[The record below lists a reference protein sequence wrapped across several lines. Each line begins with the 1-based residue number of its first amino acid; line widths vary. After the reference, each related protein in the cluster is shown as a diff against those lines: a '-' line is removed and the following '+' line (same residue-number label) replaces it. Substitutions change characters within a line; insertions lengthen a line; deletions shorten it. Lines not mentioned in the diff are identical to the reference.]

1 MKLRFKDSSLKNYII
16 YLVVGLVG
24 IWFLTR
30 FWLPEGF
37 IVAGHDSGLALN
49 ARQFLATRFFAW
61 DQQGFGHDNS
71 MHFGSLILH
80 SIDYLL
86 SLFAGVPYAG
96 NQLTFFF
103 WLALIFLAAFIFS
116 YKLKDK
122 LGRFFPFI
130 FPPMIT
136 FNFLILQSIFILERA
151 KYSMLIA
158 SLLILAIVFTL
169 QERKISLV
177 LGAILSSL
185 VLFVFNSGSWLG
197 LPLYGSLIV
206 IILTLVLFELIV
218 GVRNRNFKNFGR
230 LLVYLILTAGG
241 FLILNSYSILP
252 YLATFLK
259 QDYLTLLDA
268 TVVSQNRAWLESLSS
283 ATSFLNIFRLQG
295 VPDWYSGA
303 NAVNLA
309 HSYADYYLSNPYLIT
324 LSFVFPVLAFWSFI
338 VAKTNN
344 QKRLISFFGLLVL
357 ISMFFMAGSHEP
369 LGFLYKFLYNYVPGF
384 SIFRSPYFKFGS
396 VFFLAMSALMA
407 FTLSWI
413 IESVSKRIVK
423 PPRRFFV
430 GVLLLIVAITTWLG
444 FHNVLFDSEK
454 LFSWQKGLTTR
465 LKVPEYIED
474 FKKWSLEGNTADK
487 RILLLPPFNENWKN
501 DGYNWGYWSLT
512 SLPSVLT
519 SKTVLTNDQAL
530 TDQERGW
537 INALYSAIKEENEEK
552 VLSLSGRLGVGFF
565 LIRKDV
571 VADLSWSATDPPEI
585 YEDILDSLNGIN
597 KVKNFGEWTLYE
609 IKDTTIVPKISAIS
623 SVALIPGRHSYL
635 SRELLKN
642 ERVVF
647 KEAGVVKKGQTEP
660 VYSKEIEAYT
670 CQSCSLERKDT
681 LESLPEVNIF
691 PNSFL
696 YYFKILREKS
706 TLEQATTEQTRA
718 DAYLGF
724 SLRRTAEVKTMLDF
738 GIDERYITENLQM
751 INFYLENL
759 YQILQSSS
767 DPNLDFYRAR
777 ILLDNINPVEKSLR
791 EYVRRQDFGRKS
803 GKFQKEMINVLW
815 NVFKLKS
822 FYAPLYGDVNI
833 LRRDKVYFV
842 EFPEKA
848 TNYELLLNIE
858 SLPFDRNGKAIL
870 PSTISFQVQ
879 EPSAVDE
886 EKVIFSVGEE
896 RDGWLEIQL
905 PSQLA
910 EEVILTLQFDGLPN
924 LFTIEGTSLE
934 QSPAGTRACYFGKI
948 KSFAN
953 TKKYHVEV
961 NTIEKDQ
968 ELGIFFLETGKTE
981 RKDFFL
987 YRNEV
992 DVNPILG
999 YEPFRH
1005 IYNPS
1010 VSADNP
1016 IVYLCSDNKELPV
1029 IDSMEIYE
1037 IFSPLLI
1044 TERKISQNEGNLPKV
1059 TFKQINPTKYE
1070 VFVEEATSPFILLFN
1085 SRYNPFWKLYESDG
1099 KQKIENQNHFMI
1111 DGYANAWKISETGNF
1126 SLVLEYS
1133 PQRLFLRGSV
1143 VSLIGLVVFGGYAFY
1158 IFVEKSRKS

>member
-1 MKLRFKDSSLKNYII
+1 MKLRFKDPSLKNYLI

-37 IVAGHDSGLALN
+37 IIAGHDSGLALDT
-49 ARQFLATRFFAW
+49 RQFLATRFFAW
-61 DQQGFGHDNS
+61 DQQGFGQDNS

-80 SIDYLL
+80 SIDYLM

-130 FPPMIT
+130 FPPMIS
-136 FNFLILQSIFILERA
+136 FNFLILQSVFILERA
-151 KYSMLIA
+151 KYSILIA
-158 SLLILAIVFTL
+158 SLLILAIMFAL
-169 QERKISLV
+169 RERKISLV
-177 LGAILSSL
+177 LGAVLSSL
-185 VLFVFNSGSWLG
+185 ILFIFNSGSWLG

-218 GVRNRNFKNFGR
+218 GVRNRDFRNFGR

-268 TVVSQNRAWLESLSS
+268 GVVSQNRAWLESLSS

-303 NAVNLA
+303 NAVNIV

-324 LSFVFPVLAFWSFI
+324 LSFVFPVLAFWSF
-338 VAKTNN
+338 VLAKTDD

-357 ISMFFMAGSHEP
+357 ISMFFVAGSHKP
-369 LGFLYKFLYNYVPGF
+369 LGFLYKFLYNHVPGF

-396 VFFLAMSALMA
+396 AFFLAMSALMA

-413 IESVSKRIVK
+413 IESVSKRLAK
-423 PPRRFFV
+423 SPRRFLV
-430 GVLLLIVAITTWLG
+430 GVFLSIVVITAWLG
-444 FHNVLFDSEK
+444 FHNVLFDSDK

-474 FKKWSLEGNTADK
+474 FKKWSLEENKVDK
-487 RILLLPPFNENWKN
+487 RILLLPPFNENWRN
-501 DGYNWGYWSLT
+501 DSYNWGYWSLT

-519 SKTVLTNDQAL
+519 PKTFLTNDHAL
-530 TDQERGW
+530 TGQERGW
-537 INALYSAIKEENEEK
+537 INALYGAIKEGDEEK
-552 VLSLSGRLGVGFF
+552 VFSLSKRLGVGFF

-571 VADLSWSATDPPEI
+571 VADLSWSATDSPEI
-585 YEDILDSLNGIN
+585 YEDILDSLNGID
-597 KVKNFGEWTLYE
+597 KVKNFGEWALYE
-609 IKDTTIVPKISAIS
+609 VKGIAIVPNISAIS
-623 SVALIPGRHSYL
+623 SVILIPGRHSYL
-635 SRELLKN
+635 AREFLKD

-647 KEAGVVKKGQTEP
+647 KEADIVKERQTEP

-670 CQSCSLERKDT
+670 CQSCSLERRGA
-681 LESLPEVNIF
+681 LEILPEVKIF

-724 SLRRTAEVKTMLDF
+724 SLRRTAEVRTMLDF
-738 GIDERYITENLQM
+738 GINERYITENLQM

-777 ILLDNINPVEKSLR
+777 ILLDSINPVEKSLR
-791 EYVRRQDFGRKS
+791 EYVRRQDFDRKS

-815 NVFKLKS
+815 NVYKLKS

-833 LRRDKVYFV
+833 LRRDKVYFIG
-842 EFPEKA
+842 FPEKSS
-848 TNYELLLNIE
+848 YELFLNIE
-858 SLPFDRNGKAIL
+858 SLPVDRDGKAVL
-870 PSTISFQVQ
+870 PSIISFQAQTSSTVG
-879 EPSAVDE
+879 E
-886 EKVIFSVGEE
+886 EKATLSVREE

-905 PSQLA
+905 PPQLA
-910 EEVILTLQFDGLPN
+910 EEVILTLQFDSLPN
-924 LFTIEGTSLE
+924 LFTIDDNSFE
-934 QSPAGTRACYFGKI
+934 QSLVGTRACYFGKI

-953 TKKYHVEV
+953 TKKYYVEV
-961 NTIEKDQ
+961 NTTKKDQ
-968 ELGIFFLETGKTE
+968 ALRIFFLETEQTKS
-981 RKDFFL
+981 KNNFL
-987 YRNEV
+987 HGEDEV
-992 DVNPILG
+992 DVDPILG
-999 YEPFRH
+999 YEPFRYMYYPTALAEDPT
-1005 IYNPS
+1005 I
-1010 VSADNP
+1010 
-1016 IVYLCSDNKELPV
+1016 YLCSDNKELPV

-1044 TERKISQNEGNLPKV
+1044 TEREMSQNGQDLPKV
-1059 TFKQINPTKYE
+1059 TFKQINSTKYE
-1070 VFVEEATSPFILLFN
+1070 VSVEEATSPFILLFN
-1085 SRYNPFWKLYESDG
+1085 SRYNPFWKLYELDG
-1099 KQKIENQNHFMI
+1099 KQKIENQNHFMV

-1126 SLVLEYS
+1126 SLTLEYS
-1133 PQRLFLRGSV
+1133 PQRLFLRGSA

-1158 IFVEKSRKS
+1158 IFVKKSRKS

>member
-1 MKLRFKDSSLKNYII
+1 MI
-16 YLVVGLVG
+16 YLAVGLVG

-37 IVAGHDSGLALN
+37 IVAGHDSGLALD

-61 DQQGFGHDNS
+61 DQQGFGQNNS

-116 YKLKDK
+116 YKLKER

-136 FNFLILQSIFILERA
+136 FNFFILQSVFMLERA
-151 KYSMLIA
+151 KYSILIA
-158 SLLILAIVFTL
+158 SLLILSVIFIL
-169 QERKISLV
+169 RERKISLV
-177 LGAILSSL
+177 LGVVLSSL
-185 VLFVFNSGSWLG
+185 ILFVFNSGTWLG

-218 GVRNRNFKNFGR
+218 GVRNRNSKNFGR

-241 FLILNSYSILP
+241 FFILNSYSILP

-268 TVVSQNRAWLESLSS
+268 GVVSQNRAWLESLSS

-303 NAVNLA
+303 NAVNLV
-309 HSYADYYLSNPYLIT
+309 HSYADYYLSNPFLIV
-324 LSFVFPVLAFWSFI
+324 LSFFPPILAFWSFI
-338 VAKTNN
+338 VAKTDD

-357 ISMFFMAGSHEP
+357 ISMFFMAGSHKP
-369 LGFLYKFLYNYVPGF
+369 LGFLYEFLYNHVPGF

-396 VFFLAMSALMA
+396 AFFLAMSVLMA
-407 FTLSWI
+407 FTLSRI
-413 IESVSKRIVK
+413 IEFVSKRFAK
-423 PPRRFFV
+423 PPGRFLV
-430 GVLLLIVAITTWLG
+430 GTFLSIAVITAWLG
-444 FHNVLFDSEK
+444 FHNVLFDSDK

-537 INALYSAIKEENEEK
+537 VNALYGVTREGDEEK
-552 VLSLSGRLGVGFF
+552 VLSLSKRLGVGFF
-565 LIRKDV
+565 LVRKDV
-571 VADLSWSATDPPEI
+571 VADLSWSATDSPEI
-585 YEDILDSLNGIN
+585 YEDILDSFNGID
-597 KVKNFGEWTLYE
+597 KVENFGEWALYE
-609 IKDTTIVPKISAIS
+609 VKDTTIVPKISAIS
-623 SVALIPGRHSYL
+623 STVLIPGRHSYL
-635 SRELLKN
+635 VREFLKD

-647 KEAGVVKKGQTEP
+647 KEAEIVKGGQMEP

-670 CQSCSLERKDT
+670 CQSCSLERRDA
-681 LESLPEVNIF
+681 LESLPEVRIL

-706 TLEQATTEQTRA
+706 TLKKATIEQTKA

-738 GIDERYITENLQM
+738 GISERYIIEDLEM
-751 INFYLENL
+751 INYYLENL

-777 ILLDNINPVEKSLR
+777 MLLDNINPVEKNLR

-803 GKFQKEMINVLW
+803 GKLQNEMLNVLW
-815 NVFKLKS
+815 NVYKLKS
-822 FYAPLYGDVNI
+822 FYEPLYGNVDI
-833 LRRDKVYFV
+833 LRREKVYFV
-842 EFPEKA
+842 GFPEKS
-848 TNYELLLNIE
+848 NYELFLNIK
-858 SLPFDRNGKAIL
+858 SLPVDRDGKAVL
-870 PSTISFQVQ
+870 PSTISFQAQTFSTVR
-879 EPSAVDE
+879 E
-886 EKVIFSVGEE
+886 EKATLSVGEE
-896 RDGWLEIQL
+896 KDGWLEIQL
-905 PSQLA
+905 PPQLA
-910 EEVILTLQFDGLPN
+910 EEAILTLQFDSLPN
-924 LFTIEGTSLE
+924 LFTIEGTSFE

-953 TKKYHVEV
+953 IRKYHVEV
-961 NTIEKDQ
+961 NTIKKDQ

-987 YRNEV
+987 HRNEV

-999 YEPFRH
+999 YEPFRQ

-1010 VSADNP
+1010 VLADDP
-1016 IVYLCSDNKELPV
+1016 VVYLCSDNKELPV

-1044 TERKISQNEGNLPKV
+1044 TERKIPQNGQDLPKV

-1070 VFVEEATSPFILLFN
+1070 VSVEEATSPFILLFN

-1099 KQKIENQNHFMI
+1099 KQKIERQDHFMV
-1111 DGYANAWKISETGNF
+1111 DGYANGWIIEKTGNF
-1126 SLVLEYS
+1126 DLTVEYL
-1133 PQRLFLRGSV
+1133 PQRLFHKGSLV
-1143 VSLIGLVVFGGYAFY
+1143 TLIGVILAFGGLYY
-1158 IFVEKSRKS
+1158 YRRKDG